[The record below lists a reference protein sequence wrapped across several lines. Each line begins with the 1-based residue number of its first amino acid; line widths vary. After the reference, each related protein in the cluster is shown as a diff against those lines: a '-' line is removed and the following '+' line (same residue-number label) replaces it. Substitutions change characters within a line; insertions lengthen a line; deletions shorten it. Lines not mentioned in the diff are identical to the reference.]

1 MNKVTLLVFF
11 IPFTA
16 CHANP
21 AAASPPKLATPSV
34 EIDVEDLSADHQKH
48 LSHFSLGLVDGHA
61 SLSTGDNEARYR
73 LEAHSVADGKL
84 NVNVKRN
91 GPLGDIEVSGAI
103 PPKTEGPVLVAR
115 IERDGG
121 HATQVVASLR

>member
-1 MNKVTLLVFF
+1 MNKVALLVFLV
-11 IPFTA
+11 PFTA

-21 AAASPPKLATPSV
+21 ASASPPKLATPAV
-34 EIDVEDLSADHQKH
+34 EIDVEDVSADHQKH
-48 LSHFSLGLVDGHA
+48 VSHFSLALVDGHA
-61 SLSTGDNEARYR
+61 SLSTGDNDAKYR
-73 LEAHSVADGKL
+73 LEAHTVNEGKL

-91 GPLGDIEVSGAI
+91 GPMGDIEVSGAI

-121 HATQVVASLR
+121 HATQVIASLR